1 MKTKNHIVL
10 ILFLLAF
17 EFNSFAQNV
26 IYEPSESIIFSEKI
40 ELAKKENLFD
50 KPINTVLTEI
60 AKSFIGTEYGAHTIE
75 NYDAEKLKINFR
87 QLDCYTFVETSL
99 AIARVI
105 KKKANPTFNDCL
117 NEIRNIR
124 YRNGKIE
131 NYASRLHYFT
141 DWIYDLQK
149 RGIIRDIT
157 LEIGGVP
164 YEKKINFM
172 SEHVLAYPQLN
183 GDSSLADSIREIEKN
198 ISARKYFY
206 IPQDEIASIESK
218 INSGDI
224 IAITTDIVGLDIS
237 HVGIAVR
244 ENKRIHLLHAP
255 NIGFKVQISELPLAD
270 YIKSH
275 KRQTGIMV
283 VRAIE
288 PKQAMKLQMEK

>member
-26 IYEPSESIIFSEKI
+26 IYEPSDSVIFNEKI

-164 YEKKINFM
+164 YDKEINFM
-172 SEHVLAYPQLN
+172 SGHVLAYPQLN
-183 GDSSLADSIREIEKN
+183 EDSALADSIREIEKN

-206 IPQDEIASIESK
+206 IPQDKIAEVESK

-224 IAITTDIVGLDIS
+224 IAITTDINGLDIS

-244 ENKRIHLLHAP
+244 KDNRIHLLHAP

-288 PKQAMKLQMEK
+288 PKKEIKLRSEK

>member
-1 MKTKNHIVL
+1 MKTQIHPVL
-10 ILFLLAF
+10 ILFLFAF
-17 EFNSFAQNV
+17 VLNSYAQTE
-26 IYEPSESIIFSEKI
+26 IYEPADSIIFSEKI
-40 ELAKKENLFD
+40 EFAKKENLFD
-50 KPINTVLTEI
+50 KPINTVLAEI

-75 NYDAEKLKINFR
+75 NYEAEKLKINFR
-87 QLDCYTFVETSL
+87 NLDCYTLVETSL

-105 KKKANPTFNDCL
+105 KKKENPAFGDCL

-124 YRNGKIE
+124 YRNGEIK

-157 LEIGGVP
+157 REIGGVP
-164 YEKKINFM
+164 YDKEINFM

-183 GDSSLADSIREIEKN
+183 EDSSLADSIREIEKN
-198 ISARKYFY
+198 ISAREYFY
-206 IPQDEIASIESK
+206 IPQDEIANAESK
-218 INSGDI
+218 INLGDI
-224 IAITTDIVGLDIS
+224 IAITTDIDGLDIS

-244 ENKRIHLLHAP
+244 KNKRIHFLHAP

-288 PKQAMKLQMEK
+288 PAKATKLRSEK